1 MYGGCRLCPL
11 YPLLFLLHGKRFGKV
26 YESTV
31 NSFIATT
38 SRQRPL
44 CKYPVLFVSQIL
56 FRKLSRNHYL
66 IFLNYRD
73 HFLVQKFDVFFCF
86 LFPVSDH
93 PTGSLIIV
101 TKTMARMAQKF
112 SFISFFKKPLTK
124 LADRL

>member
-11 YPLLFLLHGKRFGKV
+11 YPLLVLLHGKRFGKV

-56 FRKLSRNHYL
+56 FQKLSRKPLLEFLKRLRPLFSPEIRRILLFSISGKRPPNRITYYCHKNNGSNGTKVQFYQF
-66 IFLNYRD
+66 FLN
-73 HFLVQKFDVFFCF
+73 
-86 LFPVSDH
+86 
-93 PTGSLIIV
+93 T
-101 TKTMARMAQKF
+101 
-112 SFISFFKKPLTK
+112 
-124 LADRL
+124 ADQAC